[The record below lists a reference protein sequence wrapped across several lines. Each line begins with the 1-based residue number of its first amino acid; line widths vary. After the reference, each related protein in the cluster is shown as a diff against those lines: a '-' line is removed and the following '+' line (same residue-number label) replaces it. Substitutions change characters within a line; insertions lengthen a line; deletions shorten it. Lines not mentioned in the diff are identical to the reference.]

1 MACGILPGHGDLL
14 VRDSTKPVA
23 AQLSQAFTGLHLDDS
38 AIESLNSSL
47 TTQTTSAHALPGFV
61 DLLVIWSAWLPIP
74 NHGVDIVESP
84 FPVHVTPMGRRPEA
98 RVVWRFLL
106 QQMPHPS
113 NAMKQVLDVYN
124 EWEMIEPARFYSF
137 YEVKGNDP
145 GEERMRSFFKT
156 IFDKAEPYWYQVLI
170 DAHVAVNAHSL
181 KQAEDNISTER
192 TSLRPEIPLRDNS
205 EFDHGDPIFTERA
218 FAYAENITTG
228 GSYIRPEIPLQNSL
242 ESYHGDPIFTERA
255 FVHVENIAKLS
266 SMIGRYQWNPS
277 PSITIEDAWW
287 MMMLRM
293 QAWNMGIKLITRE
306 GVTVSHQYYN
316 DQSRVYIL

>member
-14 VRDSTKPVA
+14 MRDSTKSVT
-23 AQLSQAFTGLHLDDS
+23 AQLSQAFTDLHLDDS
-38 AIESLNSSL
+38 AIEALNSSL
-47 TTQTTSAHALPGFV
+47 TTQTTSVHALPGFA
-61 DLLVIWSAWLPIP
+61 DLLGIWPAWLPIP

-113 NAMKQVLDVYN
+113 DVMKQVLDVYN

-145 GEERMRSFFKT
+145 GEERMRSYFKT

-170 DAHVAVNAHSL
+170 DAHVAVNARSL
-181 KQAEDNISTER
+181 NLAKLNVSMPRAPF
-192 TSLRPEIPLRDNS
+192 RPKIPLRDNS
-205 EFDHGDPIFTERA
+205 GFYQGDPIFTERA
-218 FAYAENITTG
+218 FIY
-228 GSYIRPEIPLQNSL
+228 
-242 ESYHGDPIFTERA
+242 
-255 FVHVENIAKLS
+255 VENIAKLS
-266 SMIGRYQWNPS
+266 SMIGRHQWNPS
-277 PSITIEDAWW
+277 LSITIEDAWW

>member
-14 VRDSTKPVA
+14 MRDSTKSVA
-23 AQLSQAFTGLHLDDS
+23 AQLSQAFTSLHLDDS
-38 AIESLNSSL
+38 AIKALNSSL
-47 TTQTTSAHALPGFV
+47 TTQTTSAHVLPGFA
-61 DLLVIWSAWLPIP
+61 DLLGIWPAWLPIP
-74 NHGVDIVESP
+74 NHAVDIVESP

-113 NAMKQVLDVYN
+113 DVMKQVLDVYN

-145 GEERMRSFFKT
+145 GEERMRSYFKT
-156 IFDKAEPYWYQVLI
+156 IFDKAEPYWYQVLV
-170 DAHVAVNAHSL
+170 DAHVAVNAQSL
-181 KQAEDNISTER
+181 EQAKFNISIKR
-192 TSLRPEIPLRDNS
+192 TSLRPKIPLRDNS
-205 EFDHGDPIFTERA
+205 EFYQGDPIFTERA
-218 FAYAENITTG
+218 FIY
-228 GSYIRPEIPLQNSL
+228 
-242 ESYHGDPIFTERA
+242 
-255 FVHVENIAKLS
+255 VENIAKIS

-277 PSITIEDAWW
+277 LSITIEDAWW

-293 QAWNMGIKLITRE
+293 QAWNMGIKLTTRE

-316 DQSRVYIL
+316 DQSRIYIL